1 MEKFL
6 LVIDAADDAAMFPV
20 SGLRAVT
27 CAGDGAVLLQFAPGI
42 HDPTGTDADA
52 DLVTLTVLLIL
63 KKQLCLLLVEQSTDK
78 EIQMTAFLLFVM
90 TLTLY
95 SYIQTFY
102 LVLLRLT
109 LYNS

>member
-42 HDPTGTDADA
+42 HDPTGADADS
-52 DLVTLTVLLIL
+52 DLVTLT
-63 KKQLCLLLVEQSTDK
+63 TTADK
-78 EIQMTAFLLFVM
+78 EKDVMVAIARAINGQRNLTDGVITLCDDVNSIFLHPNILSCTI
-90 TLTLY
+90 TLNA
-95 SYIQTFY
+95 I
-102 LVLLRLT
+102 
-109 LYNS
+109 